1 MVTLITILVLILSI
15 LLILIVLIQKPKG
28 GGLTA
33 GLTGG
38 ANQLF
43 GVKRTSNIV
52 EKATWV
58 MSGAIAV
65 LLLITTAFNKPVS
78 TGDDE
83 FDLDPA
89 KEIEKAL
96 DNPASVTQPAAPA
109 FPQQP
114 AQQQGGMEI
123 QTAPADAAP
132 ATKEGE

>member
-28 GGLTA
+28 GGLTS

-43 GVKRTSNIV
+43 GVKRTSNII

-58 MSGAIAV
+58 LSGAIAV
-65 LLLITTAFNKPVS
+65 LLLITTAFNKPAS
-78 TGDDE
+78 TGDD
-83 FDLDPA
+83 DLNLDPA

-96 DNPASVTQPAAPA
+96 DNPSSVTQPAAPA
-109 FPQQP
+109 FPQQ
-114 AQQQGGMEI
+114 QQGGGMEM
-123 QTAPADAAP
+123 QTAPADAPPAP
-132 ATKEGE
+132 EGE